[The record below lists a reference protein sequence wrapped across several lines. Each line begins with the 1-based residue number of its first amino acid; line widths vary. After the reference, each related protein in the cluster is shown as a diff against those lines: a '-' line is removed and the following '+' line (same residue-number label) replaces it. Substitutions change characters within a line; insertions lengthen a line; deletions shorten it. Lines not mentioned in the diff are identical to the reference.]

1 VNQRASGSLAVIGA
15 AVLFGTSATSRA
27 LADLDIDSTVV
38 AAIRLLIGGGGLALL
53 ALHRFGWQM
62 LVALWRRPVV
72 LLMGT
77 AVAGYQALFF
87 IGTGRTGV
95 AVGTLVSLALAPFAA
110 GILGWLLGAG
120 APGRI
125 WAVSTTL
132 AVIGV
137 GMLTELGGGGV
148 IDPVGVAAALG
159 AGGCYA
165 VYTVIGG
172 RIVREGFPSGAVLGA
187 SFAVGGL
194 LLTPWLGGTGVS
206 EFLTPRGLALA
217 LWLGIAATTVAYLL
231 FGVGISRLA
240 PGSVATLNLF
250 EPVVAALFG
259 VLLLNEAIAGIGLV
273 GCALIVAALATLGIA
288 ESRTPRTPDTA
299 GVGASTP

>member
-1 VNQRASGSLAVIGA
+1 VNHRAGGSLAVIAA
-15 AVLFGTSATSRA
+15 AVLFGTSATARA
-27 LADLDIDSTVV
+27 IADLDIDSTLV
-38 AAIRLLIGGGGLALL
+38 AALRLLVGGGGLAAL
-53 ALHRFGWQM
+53 AVHRFGLRTLM
-62 LVALWRRPVV
+62 SLMRRPAI

-110 GILGWLLGAG
+110 GLLGWIMGAG

-125 WAVSTTL
+125 WVFSTTL

-137 GMLTELGGGGV
+137 ALVTGLTGGGQALDGLG
-148 IDPVGVAAALG
+148 IAAALG

-172 RIVREGFPSGAVLGA
+172 RLVREGIPSGAVLGA
-187 SFAVGGL
+187 AFAIGAL
-194 LLTPWLGGTGVS
+194 LLTPWLGGDVTQV
-206 EFLTPRGLALA
+206 LTPRGIALA
-217 LWLGIAATTVAYLL
+217 LWLGLAATTVAYLL

-250 EPVVAALFG
+250 EPVVAALLG
-259 VLLLNEAIAGIGLV
+259 VLLLGEAIGGSGLV
-273 GCALIVAALATLGIA
+273 GCALIVGALATLGVA
-288 ESRTPRTPDTA
+288 ESRTPA
-299 GVGASTP
+299 GTDVGASRT